1 MTQVLSI
8 YVHIFISYKIIQ
20 CITLLGIIIFF
31 RKQPGA
37 GKKLVFDW
45 RLLKCVTLIYQS
57 LVLFSVSLMNIS
69 LAFFL
74 AVILMPITVIVQPAK
89 RR

>member
-31 RKQPGA
+31 QEAAWSGEEA
-37 GKKLVFDW
+37 GF
-45 RLLKCVTLIYQS
+45 
-57 LVLFSVSLMNIS
+57 
-69 LAFFL
+69 
-74 AVILMPITVIVQPAK
+74 
-89 RR
+89 